1 MPPSE
6 EGGGCLHKGF
16 EQADGGR
23 DTPSMCENTLYRQWQ
38 KQMTAFSLRA
48 RLHLGANSRLAL
60 SLPQS
65 SPLYPKRLDSSL
77 LRGSR
82 GGSAAS
88 RRVCLAER
96 TEGAEKCA
104 QFALQRTGS
113 REVRSVRLA
122 ENREPRALPRRAQI
136 CRGGTTPSKCA
147 ATRGTPKHFAKGR
160 NISHAQS
167 AYFTAPKARFHT
179 AAKLPYITAA
189 RRDAYS
195 LLQPFGTK
203 KSL

>member
-1 MPPSE
+1 MPLCRSP
-6 EGGGCLHKGF
+6 L
-16 EQADGGR
+16 
-23 DTPSMCENTLYRQWQ
+23 TL
-38 KQMTAFSLRA
+38 
-48 RLHLGANSRLAL
+48 RLAL
-60 SLPQS
+60 FSRSRTAAVEIPRFILHRRRSEFLP
-65 SPLYPKRLDSSL
+65 LHR
-77 LRGSR
+77 
-82 GGSAAS
+82 
-88 RRVCLAER
+88 
-96 TEGAEKCA
+96 GAEKCA

-113 REVRSVRLA
+113 QEARSVRLA
-122 ENREPRALPRRAQI
+122 EDREPRALPRRAQI

-160 NISHAQS
+160 NISHARS
-167 AYFTAPKARFHT
+167 AYFTAPQARFHT

>member
-1 MPPSE
+1 MRTKILSVTPLNPL
-6 EGGGCLHKGF
+6 GVTALLMNKGSR
-16 EQADGGR
+16 EVR
-23 DTPSMCENTLYRQWQ
+23 SV
-38 KQMTAFSLRA
+38 
-48 RLHLGANSRLAL
+48 RLAEDRE
-60 SLPQS
+60 P
-65 SPLYPKRLDSSL
+65 R
-77 LRGSR
+77 
-82 GGSAAS
+82 
-88 RRVCLAER
+88 
-96 TEGAEKCA
+96 
-104 QFALQRTGS
+104 FALRKATVMRTKILSVTPLNPLGVTAPLMNKGS

-136 CRGGTTPSKCA
+136 CLCGTTPSKCA

-167 AYFTAPKARFHT
+167 AYFTAPQARFHT

-189 RRDAYS
+189 RRDAHS